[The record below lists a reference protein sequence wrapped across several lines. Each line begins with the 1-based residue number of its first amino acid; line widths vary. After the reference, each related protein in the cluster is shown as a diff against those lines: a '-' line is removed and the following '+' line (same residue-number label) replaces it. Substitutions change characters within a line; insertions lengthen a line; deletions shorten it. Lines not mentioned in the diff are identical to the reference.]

1 MLKVVNNAIYLTRGD
16 TAILQ
21 LSIKQD
27 DGSDYAIADTDN
39 VLFTIKKSTKEKT
52 VILQKSV
59 MDGKIKIN
67 PEETS
72 SLEYGTYF
80 GGADIFLDHSG
91 STYIIPKLSLYS
103 TGLMP
108 PKVIL
113 IRSSLYQ

>member
-27 DGSDYAIADTDN
+27 DGSDYAISDTDN

-72 SLEYGTYF
+72 SLEYGTYLYDVQLRK
-80 GGADIFLDHSG
+80 GDGDSG
-91 STYIIPKLSLYS
+91 DSYYPVPIYS
-103 TGLMP
+103 
-108 PKVIL
+108 
-113 IRSSLYQ
+113 

>member
-80 GGADIFLDHSG
+80 YDVQLRKGDGTVATVITPFPF
-91 STYIIPKLSLYS
+91 ILSEEV
-103 TGLMP
+103 TF
-108 PKVIL
+108 
-113 IRSSLYQ
+113 